1 MAFITWTEDIAVN
14 DEIDEQHKQLFDILN
29 KLHAAVTN
37 GVEQAQITQI
47 FDSLIDYTVL
57 HFDTEE
63 KYFKEYDYPGTD
75 DHKKEHKDL
84 TEKALE
90 LQREYREGALT
101 ISFDLLDFLYDW
113 LKDHTSD
120 SDKKFA
126 EFLKTL

>member
-1 MAFITWTEDIAVN
+1 MAFITWTVDIAVN